1 VAEGGSRE
9 IQDILLEMGR
19 GRASCD
25 GFLVWRVGQSGRKAR
40 RVVVL
45 SFCGRAVLCC
55 HEVCGRLRSVTLLE
69 KDCCIYRIV
78 QVTVISLWL

>member
-1 VAEGGSRE
+1 MAEGGLRE

-25 GFLVWRVGQSGRKAR
+25 GFVVWRVGQSGRKAR

-45 SFCGRAVLCC
+45 SFCGRAVELCYAVMKRV
-55 HEVCGRLRSVTLLE
+55 EGYDLLL
-69 KDCCIYRIV
+69 Y
-78 QVTVISLWL
+78 